1 MEKELKIPKISEDAD
16 EADVAEILVSEGD
29 TIEKDQAILTVESDK
44 ANVEIPSDFAGK
56 VTKIKVSKG
65 DTVTVGDVV
74 MTVEV
79 GEAES
84 DSEEDDSAKTE
95 SDKDAAK
102 EDDSKEEV
110 SAATESKDDDDQ
122 DDSDEKETSEKDKKE
137 SESADKAKKE
147 APKEDKSDEKD
158 SNSQDD
164 RETEEDESAED
175 ADQEIPVAPLARK
188 FARELG
194 VSISDVPRSGERLT
208 REDVANYVKEL
219 IAKKKEASSEGFSAP
234 SLPDFSR
241 WGETE
246 RKPLSGIRKA
256 TAKNTLQSWRHIP
269 HVTQNDKANVS
280 GLEAFLEK
288 QNEKSDEKITL
299 TAILLKVSAEAL
311 DEFPNFNASIDLQE
325 KEMVYK
331 KYFHIGVAVDTDDGL
346 LLPVIKDVKE
356 KSIAA
361 LAKELSDAAEKAR
374 EGKLTADEMK
384 GGNFTISNLGGI
396 GGTGFTPVIFPP
408 QVAILGV
415 SRTQT
420 EAVFKDGEFSPQSML
435 PLSLSYDHRAV
446 DGAGA
451 ARFLRWICESL
462 EQPMNLMMH

>member
-65 DTVTVGDVV
+65 DTVSVGDVV
-74 MTVEV
+74 MTLEV
-79 GEAES
+79 GKAES
-84 DSEEDDSAKTE
+84 ESEEDDSAKAE

-102 EDDSKEEV
+102 EEDSKEEE
-110 SAATESKDDDDQ
+110 SAATESKDDDH
-122 DDSDEKETSEKDKKE
+122 DDSDEKETLEKDKKE

-158 SNSQDD
+158 RNSQDD
-164 RETEEDESAED
+164 QETEEDDGSEE

-208 REDVANYVKEL
+208 REDVANYVKKL
-219 IAKKKEASSEGFSAP
+219 IGKKKEASTEGYSAP

-280 GLEAFLEK
+280 GLEVFLEK
-288 QNEKSDEKITL
+288 QNEKSEEKITL

-311 DEFPNFNASIDLQE
+311 VEFPNFNASIDMQA
-325 KEMVYK
+325 KEFVFK
-331 KYFHIGVAVDTDDGL
+331 KYYHIGVAVDTDDGL
-346 LLPVIKDVKE
+346 LLPVVKDVRQ
-356 KSIAA
+356 KSIAE

-420 EAVFKDGEFSPQSML
+420 EAVYQDSEFSPQSML
-435 PLSLSYDHRAV
+435 PLSLSYDHRAI
-446 DGAGA
+446 DGADA